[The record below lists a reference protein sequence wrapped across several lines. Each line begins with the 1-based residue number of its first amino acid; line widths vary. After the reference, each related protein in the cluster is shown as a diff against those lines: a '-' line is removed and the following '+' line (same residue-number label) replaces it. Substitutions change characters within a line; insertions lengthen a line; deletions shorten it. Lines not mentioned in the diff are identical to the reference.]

1 LGYGTTAL
9 CDIDFVN
16 SRYRNILTYLLTYLL
31 TYFCKLLVGT
41 EGLLKTVSF
50 KKIMEDM

>member
-1 LGYGTTAL
+1 MGPQR
-9 CDIDFVN
+9 FVTLTLYI
-16 SRYRNILTYLLTYLL
+16 RAIEIFLLTYLLTYL
-31 TYFCKLLVGT
+31 CKLLVGT